1 MRTGYHEGMR
11 LFASGFTDSASNS
24 CRDFNGKT
32 TTTLS
37 PRGLPCFEGLS
48 VI

>member
-1 MRTGYHEGMR
+1 MKACDR
-11 LFASGFTDSASNS
+11 LRLGLTDPASNS
-24 CRDFNGKT
+24 CWDFKGKT